1 MVTWHIKDLPTLKD
15 GYLAHK
21 GFTNSKKMVTWHK
34 GFSNSKKMV
43 TWLQKGF
50 TNSKK
55 MVTWYIKDLPTP
67 KDGNLA
73 H

>member
-34 GFSNSKKMV
+34 E
-43 TWLQKGF
+43 F

-55 MVTWYIKDLPTP
+55 MVTWHKKDLPTLKRWLP
-67 KDGNLA
+67 GI
-73 H
+73 